1 MSAIKLTKDNFT
13 SEVINSGKTW
23 MVDFWASWCGP
34 CRMLTPT
41 IEEIASENQSDLRVG
56 KVNGDE
62 QPELAVKFGVMSI
75 PTVVIIKDGKEKA
88 RSVGVKAKPE
98 LLAMTKA

>member
-1 MSAIKLTKDNFT
+1 MSAIKLTKDNFN

-41 IEEIASENQSDLRVG
+41 IETIASEDHSELKVG
-56 KVNGDE
+56 KINVDE
-62 QPELAVKFGVMSI
+62 QPELAMKYGVMSI

-88 RSVGVKAKPE
+88 RSVGVKGKHE
-98 LLAMTKA
+98 LLAMTKV